1 MRKLGRVN
9 QSAGSDNH
17 LARCSDLVD
26 TILSELKL
34 RDSGVPSVLGPLRL
48 P

>member
-1 MRKLGRVN
+1 MGQLSWVN

-17 LARCSDLVD
+17 LARCIDLVD
-26 TILSELKL
+26 TILGELKL
-34 RDSGVPSVLGPLRL
+34 SDSGVSSVLGPFRL